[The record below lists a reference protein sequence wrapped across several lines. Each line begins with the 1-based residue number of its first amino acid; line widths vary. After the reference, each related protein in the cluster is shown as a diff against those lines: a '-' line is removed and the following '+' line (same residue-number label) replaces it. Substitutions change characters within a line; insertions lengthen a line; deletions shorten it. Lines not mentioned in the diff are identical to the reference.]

1 MKRISLGIVLFALL
15 WLAACSQEDSLS
27 SSEILID
34 ISSSTEVLVS
44 SSSKVEE
51 SSSSSAKMSSSAGV
65 SSSEIMSSSMALSS
79 SSALQDSLYEW
90 SWDVPKEARLNPDIA
105 YDSITDARDGKVY
118 KTVAI
123 GDQVWMAENLNY
135 ADSVQTASLLERSWC
150 FDDVPEHCD
159 VTGRLYTWAAAID
172 SVALAN
178 DAENPM
184 DCGCMKSCN
193 LVEPV
198 QGICP
203 DGWHLPSREEWLSLI
218 AAVGENPSA
227 VLTLRSSSG
236 WGYANGSN
244 TVGFTMLPGGQ
255 KQDDFYISACAYFW
269 TSSTSP
275 EDKHG
280 DDAYRVGTFDFPKTR
295 FPATHSM
302 GVNEYGFKASGMSVR
317 CVKD

>member
-1 MKRISLGIVLFALL
+1 MKRTSLGFVLVVLL
-15 WLAACSQEDSLS
+15 WLIACSQDNSLS
-27 SSEILID
+27 TSEILIAM
-34 ISSSTEVLVS
+34 SSSTEVLES

-51 SSSSSAKMSSSAGV
+51 SSFSSAKMSSSAGV

-90 SWDVPKEARLNPDIA
+90 SWNVPKEARLNPNIA
-105 YDSITDARDGKVY
+105 YDSITDVRDGKVY
-118 KTVAI
+118 KTVTI

-184 DCGCMKSCN
+184 DCGYMKTCD

-203 DGWHLPSREEWLSLI
+203 DGWHLPSRDEWLSLI
-218 AAVGENPSA
+218 TAVGENSSA
-227 VLTLRSSSG
+227 VLALRSSSG
-236 WGYANGSN
+236 WGFANGSD
-244 TVGFTMLPGGQ
+244 VAGFSMLPGGQ
-255 KQDDFYISACAYFW
+255 KQSDNYFTACAYFW
-269 TSSTSP
+269 TSSTFP
-275 EDKHG
+275 EAKNWY
-280 DDAYRVGTFDFPKTR
+280 AYYVYTFDFPKTLKL
-295 FPATHSM
+295 PAVHSINVHEA
-302 GVNEYGFKASGMSVR
+302 GDKAYGFSVR

>member
-1 MKRISLGIVLFALL
+1 MKRISLGFVLVVLL
-15 WLAACSQEDSLS
+15 WLIACSRDDSLS
-27 SSEILID
+27 TSEILIA
-34 ISSSTEVLVS
+34 ISSSTVVLES

-65 SSSEIMSSSMALSS
+65 SSSEIMSSS
-79 SSALQDSLYEW
+79 SALQDSLYEW
-90 SWDVPKEARLNPDIA
+90 SWDVPKEARLNPNIA
-105 YDSITDARDGKVY
+105 YGSITDVRDGKVY
-118 KTVAI
+118 KTVTI

-150 FDDVPEHCD
+150 FDDVPEHCG

-184 DCGCMKSCN
+184 DCGYMKTCD

-203 DGWHLPSREEWLSLI
+203 DGWHLPSCDEWLSLI
-218 AAVGENPSA
+218 TAVGGNPSA
-227 VLTLRSSSG
+227 VLALRSSSG
-236 WGYANGSN
+236 WGFANGSDAA
-244 TVGFTMLPGGQ
+244 GFSMLPGGQ
-255 KQDDFYISACAYFW
+255 KPSDNYFTACAYFW

-275 EDKHG
+275 EAKNWY
-280 DDAYRVGTFDFPKTR
+280 AYYVYTFDFPKTLKL
-295 FPATHSM
+295 PAEHSINVHEA
-302 GVNEYGFKASGMSVR
+302 GDKAYGFSVR

>member
-1 MKRISLGIVLFALL
+1 MKRISLGFVLVVLL
-15 WLAACSQEDSLS
+15 WLIACSQDDSLS
-27 SSEILID
+27 TSEILIA
-34 ISSSTEVLVS
+34 ISSSTVVLES

-65 SSSEIMSSSMALSS
+65 SSSEIMSSS
-79 SSALQDSLYEW
+79 SALQDSLYEW
-90 SWDVPKEARLNPDIA
+90 SWDVPKEARLNPNIA
-105 YDSITDARDGKVY
+105 YGSITDVRDGKVY
-118 KTVAI
+118 KTVTI

-150 FDDVPEHCD
+150 FDDVPEHCG

-184 DCGCMKSCN
+184 DCGYMKTCD

-203 DGWHLPSREEWLSLI
+203 DGWHLPSRDEWLSLI
-218 AAVGENPSA
+218 TAVGGNPSA
-227 VLTLRSSSG
+227 VLALRSSSG
-236 WGYANGSN
+236 WGFANGSDAA
-244 TVGFTMLPGGQ
+244 GFSMLPGGQ
-255 KQDDFYISACAYFW
+255 KPSDNYFTACAYFW

-275 EDKHG
+275 EAKNWY
-280 DDAYRVGTFDFPKTR
+280 AYYVYTFDFPKTLKL
-295 FPATHSM
+295 PAEHSINVHEA
-302 GVNEYGFKASGMSVR
+302 GDKAYGFSVR

>member
-1 MKRISLGIVLFALL
+1 MKRISLGFVLVVLL
-15 WLAACSQEDSLS
+15 WLIACSRDDSLS
-27 SSEILID
+27 TSEILIA
-34 ISSSTEVLVS
+34 ISSSTVVLES

-65 SSSEIMSSSMALSS
+65 SSSEIMSSS
-79 SSALQDSLYEW
+79 SALQDSLYEW
-90 SWDVPKEARLNPDIA
+90 SWDVPKEARLNPNIA
-105 YDSITDARDGKVY
+105 YGSITDVRDGKVY
-118 KTVAI
+118 KTVTI

-150 FDDVPEHCD
+150 FDDVPEHCG

-184 DCGCMKSCN
+184 DCGYMKTCD

-203 DGWHLPSREEWLSLI
+203 DGWHLPSRDEWLSLI
-218 AAVGENPSA
+218 TAVGGNPSA
-227 VLTLRSSSG
+227 VLALRSSSG
-236 WGYANGSN
+236 WGFANGSDAA
-244 TVGFTMLPGGQ
+244 GFSMLPGGQ
-255 KQDDFYISACAYFW
+255 KPSDNYFTACAYFW

-275 EDKHG
+275 EAKNWY
-280 DDAYRVGTFDFPKTR
+280 AYYVYTFDFPKTLKL
-295 FPATHSM
+295 PAEHSINVHEA
-302 GVNEYGFKASGMSVR
+302 GDKAYGFSVR

>member
-1 MKRISLGIVLFALL
+1 MKRISLGFVLVVLL
-15 WLAACSQEDSLS
+15 WLIACSQDDSLS
-27 SSEILID
+27 TSEILIA
-34 ISSSTEVLVS
+34 ISSSTVVLES

-65 SSSEIMSSSMALSS
+65 SSSEIMSSS
-79 SSALQDSLYEW
+79 SALQDSLYEW
-90 SWDVPKEARLNPDIA
+90 SWDVPKEARLNPNIA
-105 YDSITDARDGKVY
+105 YGSITDVRDGKVY
-118 KTVAI
+118 KTVTI

-150 FDDVPEHCD
+150 FDDVPEHCG

-184 DCGCMKSCN
+184 DCGYMKTCD

-203 DGWHLPSREEWLSLI
+203 DGWHLPSRDEWLSLI
-218 AAVGENPSA
+218 TAVGENSSA
-227 VLTLRSSSG
+227 VLALRSSSG
-236 WGYANGSN
+236 WGFANGSDAA
-244 TVGFTMLPGGQ
+244 GFSMLPGGQ
-255 KQDDFYISACAYFW
+255 KPSDNYFTACAYFW

-275 EDKHG
+275 EAKNWY
-280 DDAYRVGTFDFPKTR
+280 AYYVYTFDFPKTLKL
-295 FPATHSM
+295 PAEHSINVHEA
-302 GVNEYGFKASGMSVR
+302 GDKAYGFSVR